1 MIFKVHTCRAGARK
15 KCARNDPMV
24 QFGFPVRVRAA
35 VSVIL
40 IIFIMQYA
48 SGTMETECIDKSIFN
63 RTFQV

>member
-1 MIFKVHTCRAGARK
+1 
-15 KCARNDPMV
+15 MV